1 MDNFADLGTKF
12 LAQTKLTFLR
22 RKCGILLPGEEK
34 IVIEIHGDKVKTV
47 GAVAT
52 VVAEPCEQC
61 GLLRAALHALT
72 R

>member
-34 IVIEIHGDKVKTV
+34 IAIEIHGDKVKTV
-47 GAVAT
+47 R
-52 VVAEPCEQC
+52 VVAADAVTPCEQC
-61 GLLRAALHALT
+61 SQLRAALHAMT